1 MTSRQLVCSV
11 MLFALVACA
20 RAATPS
26 VGSFGNAQTDG
37 DLARL
42 RSATR
47 AFQTLDS
54 AVAAGYPREVAACL
68 IHEHHGAMGYH
79 HLNRDLLTGAP
90 SIEKPQILLYER
102 KPDGSYRLNGVEF
115 IIPYGLHP
123 RDSSPPVLMGQRLR
137 HEDTLGL
144 WYLHVWAWTTNPDG
158 VFANFNPT
166 VRCPGNTGKVYAPF
180 ARDS

>member
-1 MTSRQLVCSV
+1 MTSRYCVFGLT
-11 MLFALVACA
+11 LLALVACA
-20 RAATPS
+20 HSASPAVAS
-26 VGSFGNAQTDG
+26 SGNAQVDA

-79 HLNRDLLTGAP
+79 HVNREYLTAKP

-102 KPDGSYRLNGVEF
+102 KPDRSYKLNGVEF
-115 IIPYGLHP
+115 IIPYRLYP
-123 RDSSPPVLMGQRLR
+123 RDSAPPVLM
-137 HEDTLGL
+137 
-144 WYLHVWAWTTNPDG
+144 
-158 VFANFNPT
+158 
-166 VRCPGNTGKVYAPF
+166 
-180 ARDS
+180 